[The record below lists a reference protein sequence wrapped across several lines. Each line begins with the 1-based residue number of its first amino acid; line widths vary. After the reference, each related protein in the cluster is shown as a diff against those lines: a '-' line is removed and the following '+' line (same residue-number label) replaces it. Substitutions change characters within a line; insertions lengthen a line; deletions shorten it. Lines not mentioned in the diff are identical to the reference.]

1 MSNIMSTMNIPSLPQ
16 IPLIRSVTDLRYK
29 AREIVSHVVED
40 GKTVLVT
47 RDSDPV
53 AVLFPVALY
62 ESLRQY
68 IEDTKD
74 IADLKK
80 AVAQKVQVVILHCLT
95 KQSANADAYPRMYQ
109 ILLRNNPKSL
119 F

>member
-80 AVAQKVQVVILHCLT
+80 AVAQKGPSSDFTLFDKTERKRRRV
-95 KQSANADAYPRMYQ
+95 SAYVPDTSA
-109 ILLRNNPKSL
+109 K
-119 F
+119 

>member
-1 MSNIMSTMNIPSLPQ
+1 MSIIMSIMNIPTLPQ
-16 IPLIRSVTDLRYK
+16 IPLIKSVTDLRYK
-29 AREIVSHVVED
+29 AREIVAHVEKN

-62 ESLRQY
+62 ETLREY

-74 IADLKK
+74 LADLKK
-80 AVAQKVQVVILHCLT
+80 ALA
-95 KQSANADAYPRMYQ
+95 
-109 ILLRNNPKSL
+109 RNEPVTDFEMFDKTERKRRRLPAHVSDTASK
-119 F
+119 